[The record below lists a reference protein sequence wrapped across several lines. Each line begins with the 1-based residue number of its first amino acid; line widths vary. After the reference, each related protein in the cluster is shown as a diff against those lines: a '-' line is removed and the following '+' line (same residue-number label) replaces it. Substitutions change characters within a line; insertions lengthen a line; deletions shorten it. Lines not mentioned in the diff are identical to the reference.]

1 MWCMPLVQ
9 EFEASV
15 LCIVSGQP
23 GRYSETLERE
33 GGGWRGEKEEGER
46 GYYCGSLDQTLF
58 PGLETLVHT
67 DSLCPKVSNTC
78 LVFPH
83 CLLIYFLKQI
93 ARHYSAFLFC
103 LSPISWSH
111 VLTRL
116 VPLMGFSSCP
126 NHYSDPASFSLCF
139 SYLSH
144 LAQ

>member
-58 PGLETLVHT
+58 QAWKRWCT
-67 DSLCPKVSNTC
+67 
-78 LVFPH
+78 
-83 CLLIYFLKQI
+83 QI
-93 ARHYSAFLFC
+93 LSAL
-103 LSPISWSH
+103 
-111 VLTRL
+111 R
-116 VPLMGFSSCP
+116 
-126 NHYSDPASFSLCF
+126 
-139 SYLSH
+139 
-144 LAQ
+144 